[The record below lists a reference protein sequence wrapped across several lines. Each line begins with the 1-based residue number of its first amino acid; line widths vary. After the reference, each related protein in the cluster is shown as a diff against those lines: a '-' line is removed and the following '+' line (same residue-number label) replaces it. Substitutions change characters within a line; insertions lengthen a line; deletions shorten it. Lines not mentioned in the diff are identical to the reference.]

1 MNTKELATLIE
12 DELQDHMQIS
22 IKSVKADY
30 AVFDVEDE
38 SGKTYVLR
46 LTHVKVTDDDDDK
59 DDEIVDIDLDEDEI
73 S

>member
-22 IKSVKADY
+22 IKSAKSDH

-38 SGKTYVLR
+38 AGNAYILR
-46 LTHVKVTDDDDDK
+46 LTHVKNVDEDDK
-59 DDEIVDIDLDEDEI
+59 DGENVDIDLDEDDA